1 MNQKS
6 LSVQSKTHKQI
17 LSFLKIRKISKVYSE
32 FSSSLNTKESLA
44 VAVSGGPDSLALAY
58 LAKCYSIKNKITAKF
73 FLVDHN
79 LRPES
84 TKEAASVKKI
94 LQKVGIT
101 CKILNWI
108 GKKPSRN
115 IQSLARE
122 ARYSL
127 LAKECKKNNIKHLL
141 LGHHSND
148 LFENFLIR
156 VVRGS
161 GLKGLVSFNK
171 SVKYKDEDLNILRPL
186 LNLEKN
192 DLINISKI
200 VFKFFIKDP
209 SNINEIYKRTRIRT
223 LLESLE
229 KEGLDLKKLK
239 LTIDNLRDSDESIK
253 FYVKKNLKD
262 NSTHI
267 KTKDT
272 YILNHNFFD
281 QSHEVVFR
289 SLTFVIQQIGKKY
302 YPPRGKSIDELIN
315 RITLKVFSKI
325 TLGGCFVESV
335 NETILISRETPIKLK
350 FCNNLTLV

>member
-6 LSVQSKTHKQI
+6 LSVQNKTHKQI
-17 LSFLKIRKISKVYSE
+17 LSFLKNQKISKVYTE
-32 FSSSLNTKESLA
+32 FSSSLNAGENLA

-73 FLVDHN
+73 FIVDHM

-94 LQKVGIT
+94 LQKIGIK
-101 CKILNWI
+101 CKVLSWK

-115 IQSLARE
+115 IQSIARE

-127 LAKECKKNNIKHLL
+127 LAKECNKNNIKHLL

-148 LFENFLIR
+148 LVENFLIR

-161 GLKGLVSFNK
+161 GLNGLVSFNK
-171 SVKYKDEDLNILRPL
+171 SVKYKNEDLNILRPL

-223 LLESLE
+223 LLQSLE

-239 LTIDNLRDSDESIK
+239 LTIDNLRDSDKSIK
-253 FYVKKNLKD
+253 FYVKKNLEN
-262 NSTHI
+262 NSVHI
-267 KTKDT
+267 KTKGT
-272 YILNHNFFD
+272 CILNHDFFD

-289 SLTFVIQQIGKKY
+289 SLTFVIQKIGRKY
-302 YPPRGKSIDELIN
+302 YPVRGKSINELIN
-315 RITLKVFSKI
+315 QITLKKLSKT

-335 NETILISRETPIKLK
+335 NETILISRENTNKVKVL
-350 FCNNLTLV
+350 

>member
-1 MNQKS
+1 MSQKS
-6 LSVQSKTHKQI
+6 LSAQKKI
-17 LSFLKIRKISKVYSE
+17 LSFLKDRKIFKIYSE
-32 FSSSLNTKESLA
+32 FSSSFCTRENLA

-58 LAKCYSIKNKITAKF
+58 LAKCYSIKNKITVKF
-73 FLVDHN
+73 FLVDHK

-84 TKEAASVKKI
+84 TKEAASIKKI
-94 LQKVGIT
+94 LQKNGII
-101 CKILNWI
+101 CKVLTWK
-108 GKKPSRN
+108 GKKPFRN

-127 LAKECKKNNIKHLL
+127 LVKECKKNNIKHLL

-161 GLKGLVSFNK
+161 GLNGLVSFNK
-171 SVKYKDEDLNILRPL
+171 NVKYKDEDLNILRPL

-192 DLINISKI
+192 DLINISKV

-223 LLESLE
+223 LLESLK

-239 LTIDNLRDSDESIK
+239 LTIDNLRDSDKSIR

-262 NSTHI
+262 NSRYI
-267 KTKDT
+267 KKKDT
-272 YILNHNFFD
+272 YILNSNFFD
-281 QSHEVVFR
+281 QSHEVIFR
-289 SLTFVIQQIGKKY
+289 SLTLVIQKIGKKY
-302 YPPRGKSIDELIN
+302 YPVRGKSINELIN
-315 RITLKVFSKI
+315 RITLKTFSKI
-325 TLGGCFVESV
+325 TLGSCFVESA
-335 NETILISRETPIKLK
+335 NKTILISRENPDKVIVL
-350 FCNNLTLV
+350 

>member
-6 LSVQSKTHKQI
+6 LSAQNKTHKKI
-17 LSFLKIRKISKVYSE
+17 LSFLKNRKIYKVYTE
-32 FSSSLNTKESLA
+32 FSSSLSVRENLA

-58 LAKCYSIKNKITAKF
+58 LAKCYSIKNKITVKF
-73 FLVDHN
+73 FLVDHK
-79 LRPES
+79 LRTES
-84 TKEAASVKKI
+84 TKEAVSVKKI
-94 LQKVGIT
+94 LRKAGIT
-101 CKILNWI
+101 CKVLSWK

-148 LFENFLIR
+148 LLENFLIR

-161 GLKGLVSFNK
+161 GLNGLVSFNK
-171 SVKYKDEDLNILRPL
+171 RVKYKNEDLNILRPL
-186 LNLEKN
+186 LDLEKN

-239 LTIDNLRDSDESIK
+239 LTIDNLRDSDKSIK

-262 NSTHI
+262 NSAHI
-267 KTKDT
+267 KTKNT
-272 YILNHNFFD
+272 CILNQDFFD

-289 SLTFVIQQIGKKY
+289 SLTFVIQKIGKKY
-302 YPPRGKSIDELIN
+302 YPVRGKSIDELIN
-315 RITLKVFSKI
+315 RITLKTFSKI

-335 NETILISRETPIKLK
+335 NETILISRENTDKVKVL
-350 FCNNLTLV
+350 

>member
-1 MNQKS
+1 
-6 LSVQSKTHKQI
+6 
-17 LSFLKIRKISKVYSE
+17 
-32 FSSSLNTKESLA
+32 
-44 VAVSGGPDSLALAY
+44 LALAY
-58 LAKCYSIKNKITAKF
+58 LAKCYSIKNKITVKF
-73 FLVDHN
+73 FLVDHK

-84 TKEAASVKKI
+84 TKEATLVKKI
-94 LQKVGIT
+94 LQKIDIT
-101 CKILNWI
+101 CKVLSWK
-108 GKKPSRN
+108 GKKPSKN

-127 LAKECKKNNIKHLL
+127 LTKECKKNNIKHLL

-161 GLKGLVSFNK
+161 GLNGLVSFNK

-209 SNINEIYKRTRIRT
+209 SNINETYKRTRIRT
-223 LLESLE
+223 LLEFLE

-239 LTIDNLRDSDESIK
+239 LTIDNLKDSDKSIK
-253 FYVKKNLKD
+253 FYVRKNLKE

-267 KTKDT
+267 KTKGIC
-272 YILNHNFFD
+272 ILNNSFFN

-289 SLTFVIQQIGKKY
+289 SLTFLIQKIGKKY
-302 YPPRGKSIDELIN
+302 YPVRGKSINELIDQ
-315 RITLKVFSKI
+315 ISLKTFSKI
-325 TLGGCFVESV
+325 TLGGCFVEIV
-335 NETILISRETPIKLK
+335 NETILISRENTNKIKVL
-350 FCNNLTLV
+350 

>member
-1 MNQKS
+1 MSLKN
-6 LSVQSKTHKQI
+6 LSVQNKIHNQI
-17 LSFLKIRKISKVYSE
+17 LSFLKNKKIFKFYSE
-32 FSSSLNTKESLA
+32 FSSFLNTRENLA

-58 LAKCYSIKNKITAKF
+58 LAKCYSIKNKIAVKF
-73 FLVDHN
+73 FLVDHK

-84 TKEAASVKKI
+84 TKEAASVKKL

-101 CKILNWI
+101 CKVLNWE

-127 LAKECKKNNIKHLL
+127 LAKECKKNNIKYLL

-156 VVRGS
+156 IVRGS
-161 GLKGLVSFNK
+161 GLNGLVSFGK
-171 SVKYKDEDLNILRPL
+171 SVKYKNEDLNILRPL

-223 LLESLE
+223 LLETL
-229 KEGLDLKKLK
+229 KREGLDLKKLK
-239 LTIDNLRDSDESIK
+239 LTINNLKDSDKSIR
-253 FYVKKNLKD
+253 FYVKKNLK
-262 NSTHI
+262 NNCIYI
-267 KTKDT
+267 KKKDT
-272 YILNHNFFD
+272 YILKDNFFD
-281 QSHEVVFR
+281 QSHEIVFR
-289 SLTFVIQQIGKKY
+289 SLTLVIQKVGKKY
-302 YPPRGKSIDELIN
+302 YPVRGKSINELIN
-315 RITLKVFSKI
+315 RITLRTLSKI

-335 NETILISRETPIKLK
+335 NKTILISREKPNK
-350 FCNNLTLV
+350 V

>member
-6 LSVQSKTHKQI
+6 LSAQNKNHKQV
-17 LSFLKIRKISKVYSE
+17 LSFLKNQKISKVYTE
-32 FSSSLNTKESLA
+32 FSSSLNTRKNLA

-58 LAKCYSIKNKITAKF
+58 LAKCYSIKNKVTVKF
-73 FLVDHN
+73 FLVDHK

-84 TKEAASVKKI
+84 AKEAATVKKI
-94 LQKVGIT
+94 LQKIGIT
-101 CKILNWI
+101 CKILSWK

-127 LAKECKKNNIKHLL
+127 LAKECKKNNIEYLL

-156 VVRGS
+156 MVRGS
-161 GLKGLVSFNK
+161 GLNGLISFNK

-192 DLINISKI
+192 DLINISEI

-223 LLESLE
+223 LLEFLE
-229 KEGLDLKKLK
+229 KEGLNLKKLK
-239 LTIDNLRDSDESIK
+239 LTIDNLRDSDKSIK
-253 FYVKKNLKD
+253 FYVRKNLKD
-262 NSTHI
+262 NSVHI

-289 SLTFVIQQIGKKY
+289 SLIFVIQKIGKKY
-302 YPPRGKSIDELIN
+302 YPVRGKSINELIN
-315 RITLKVFSKI
+315 QIILKTFSKI

-335 NETILISRETPIKLK
+335 NQTILISRENTNKVKVL
-350 FCNNLTLV
+350 

>member
-1 MNQKS
+1 MNQKN
-6 LSVQSKTHKQI
+6 LSAQNKAHKKI
-17 LSFLKIRKISKVYSE
+17 LSFLKNQKISKVYTE
-32 FSSSLNTKESLA
+32 FSSSLNARENLA

-58 LAKCYSIKNKITAKF
+58 LAKCYSIKNKIKVKF
-73 FLVDHN
+73 FLVDHK
-79 LRPES
+79 LRSES
-84 TKEAASVKKI
+84 TVEAASVKKI
-94 LQKVGIT
+94 LQKIDVS
-101 CKILNWI
+101 CKILSWK

-161 GLKGLVSFNK
+161 GLNGLVSFNK

-186 LNLEKN
+186 LNLKKD

-209 SNINEIYKRTRIRT
+209 SNIKEIYKRTRIRT

-239 LTIDNLRDSDESIK
+239 LTIDNLKDSDKTIR
-253 FYVKKNLKD
+253 FYVGKNLEE
-262 NSTHI
+262 NSAHI
-267 KTKDT
+267 KTKGT
-272 YILNHNFFD
+272 CILNNNFFD

-289 SLTFVIQQIGKKY
+289 SLTFVIQKIGKKY
-302 YPPRGKSIDELIN
+302 YPVRGKSINELIN
-315 RITLKVFSKI
+315 RISLKTFSKI

-335 NETILISRETPIKLK
+335 NETILISRENTNK
-350 FCNNLTLV
+350 FKVL

>member
-1 MNQKS
+1 MNRKS
-6 LSVQSKTHKQI
+6 LSVQNKTHKQI
-17 LSFLKIRKISKVYSE
+17 LSFLKDQKISKVYSE
-32 FSSSLNTKESLA
+32 FSPSLSTRENLA

-73 FLVDHN
+73 FLVDHK

-94 LQKVGIT
+94 LQKVGIK
-101 CKILNWI
+101 CKVLSWE

-115 IQSLARE
+115 VQSLARE

-127 LAKECKKNNIKHLL
+127 LAKECKKNNIKYLL

-161 GLKGLVSFNK
+161 GLNGLVSFNK
-171 SVKYKDEDLNILRPL
+171 SVKYKDEDLTILRPL

-209 SNINEIYKRTRIRT
+209 SNIKVIYKRTRIRN
-223 LLESLE
+223 LLDSLK

-239 LTIDNLRDSDESIK
+239 LTIDNLRDSDKSIK
-253 FYVKKNLKD
+253 FYVRKNLED
-262 NSTHI
+262 NSAHI

-272 YILNHNFFD
+272 CILNHDFFD

-289 SLTFVIQQIGKKY
+289 SLTFVIQKIGRKY
-302 YPPRGKSIDELIN
+302 YPVRGKSINELIN
-315 RITLKVFSKI
+315 QITLKKLSKI
-325 TLGGCFVESV
+325 TLGGCFIESV
-335 NETILISRETPIKLK
+335 NETILISRENTNKVKVL
-350 FCNNLTLV
+350 